1 MKEQNAENTMGRKMR
16 MKAVV
21 LAAGEGQRLRP
32 LTLTRPKHMIQIG
45 GKPLLEH
52 VLVALREA
60 GIKEVLV
67 VVHYKAER
75 IKEYFGDGS
84 NIGMKIGY
92 LHQKEIK
99 GTANAFSLAEKHLED
114 DFLALYGDLLITA
127 KTVQSALTLH
137 RKSKPAAT
145 LTTLHVEHPEYYGII
160 KTEGGRVVEI
170 IEKPSPD
177 IAAGKPINA
186 GIYVFTPAICE
197 AIERTKASP
206 RGEQEITDSI
216 RILIHDGRKVVAAN
230 LSAEDWLDIGK
241 PWDLLDAN
249 TRVLTKMKP
258 EVLGRIEEDAHLLGS
273 VFVGEG
279 ARIRSGAYIEGPAYI
294 GEGSDIGPNCY
305 IRPYT
310 SVGGKSRI
318 GNGCEVKN
326 SILMDGVHIGHL
338 SYIGDS
344 VIGEGCN
351 LGAGTISANFRFD
364 NGSVKMQVKGEV
376 VDSGR
381 AKLGVIMGDNV
392 KTGVGALFMP
402 GVKVGCNSW
411 IGPNLVVKRDVPS
424 DTIIILKQQFEQ
436 RSH

>member
-1 MKEQNAENTMGRKMR
+1 

-32 LTLTRPKHMIQIG
+32 LTFTRPKHMIQIG

-52 VLVALREA
+52 VLVALSEA
-60 GIKEVLV
+60 GIKEVHM
-67 VVHYKAER
+67 VVHYKAEK

-84 NIGMKIGY
+84 NLSMKIEY

-99 GTANAFSLAEKHLED
+99 GTADAFSLAEDCVKD
-114 DFLALYGDLLITA
+114 DFLAVYGDLLVTPQAIRL
-127 KTVQSALTLH
+127 ALSRH

-145 LTTLHVEHPEYYGII
+145 LTTLHVEHPEHYGII
-160 KTEGGRVVEI
+160 RTERGRVVEI
-170 IEKPSPD
+170 VEKPSPEV
-177 IAAGKPINA
+177 AVGMPINA
-186 GIYVFTPAICE
+186 GIYVFSMKVFE
-197 AIERTKASP
+197 AVRLTEASP

-216 RILIHDGRKVVAAN
+216 RMLIEDGEKVVAAK
-230 LSAEDWLDIGK
+230 LSVEDWLDVGK

-249 TRVLTKMKP
+249 TRALTKAKP
-258 EVLGRIEEDAHLLGS
+258 KLLGLVEEGARLLGS
-273 VFVGEG
+273 VHVSKE
-279 ARIRSGAYIEGPAYI
+279 ARIRSGTYIEGPVYI

-305 IRPYT
+305 IRPCT
-310 SVGGKSRI
+310 SIGRKVRI

-326 SILMDGVHIGHL
+326 SIIMDGVHIGHL

-344 VIGEGCN
+344 IIGEKCN

-364 NGSVKMQVKGEV
+364 NESVKMQVKGEL

-392 KTGVGALFMP
+392 KTGIGTLFMP

-424 DTIIILKQQFEQ
+424 DTILLLKQQIE
-436 RSH
+436 HKGH

>member
-1 MKEQNAENTMGRKMR
+1 

-32 LTLTRPKHMIQIG
+32 LTFTRPKHMIQIG

-52 VLVALREA
+52 VLVALSEA
-60 GIKEVLV
+60 GIKEVHM
-67 VVHYKAER
+67 VVHYKAEK

-84 NIGMKIGY
+84 NLSMKIEY

-99 GTANAFSLAEKHLED
+99 GTADAFSLAEDRVKD
-114 DFLALYGDLLITA
+114 DFLAVYGDLLVTPQAIR
-127 KTVQSALTLH
+127 SALSRH
-137 RKSKPAAT
+137 KKSKPAAT
-145 LTTLHVEHPEYYGII
+145 LTTLQVEHPEHYGII
-160 KTEGGRVVEI
+160 RTERGRVVEI
-170 IEKPSPD
+170 VEKPSPEV
-177 IAAGKPINA
+177 AVGMPINA
-186 GIYVFTPAICE
+186 GIYVFSMKVFE
-197 AIERTKASP
+197 AVRLTEASP

-216 RILIHDGRKVVAAN
+216 RMLIEDGEKVVAAK
-230 LSAEDWLDIGK
+230 LSVEDWLDVGK

-249 TRVLTKMKP
+249 TRALTKAKP
-258 EVLGRIEEDAHLLGS
+258 KLLGLVEEGARLLGS
-273 VFVGEG
+273 VHVSKE
-279 ARIRSGAYIEGPAYI
+279 ARIRSGTYIEGPVYI

-305 IRPYT
+305 IRPCT
-310 SVGGKSRI
+310 SIGRKVRI

-326 SILMDGVHIGHL
+326 SIIMDGVHIGHL

-344 VIGEGCN
+344 IIGEKCN

-364 NGSVKMQVKGEV
+364 NESVKMQVKGEL

-392 KTGVGALFMP
+392 KTGIGTLFMP

-424 DTIIILKQQFEQ
+424 DTILLLKQQIE
-436 RSH
+436 HKGH